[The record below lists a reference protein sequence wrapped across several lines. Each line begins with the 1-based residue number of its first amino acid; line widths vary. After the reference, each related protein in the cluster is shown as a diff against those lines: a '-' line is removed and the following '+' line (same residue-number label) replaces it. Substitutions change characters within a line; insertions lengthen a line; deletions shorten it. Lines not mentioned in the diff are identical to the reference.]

1 MGASGGKSNIQKE
14 VVLKQYHAK
23 EPENLIK
30 FTSQIKCPLHLIKDN
45 SKVILTTK
53 TLLMI
58 ISKKLMSLTN
68 KKLAD
73 ILNKKNELI
82 ELIRSNQLESAKFKT
97 QFLIRDEELVKTYE
111 IISIICISTIEIIY
125 SVFYNLINNQ
135 QEIDINNKF
144 TKIKKSSKF
153 IVLAILP
160 PQDSRNYI
168 DTIIY
173 CSTRINIDEF
183 NSLREIFIDNFGN
196 FYVQNAASNAYGH
209 VKEEIVRILSLYN
222 YTNYQILEK
231 LNYLAEEEKFQV
243 NFTQNYE
250 NNFFINSHINE

>member
-1 MGASGGKSNIQKE
+1 MGASGGKPNIQNE
-14 VVLKQYHAK
+14 VILKQYQSK

-45 SKVILTTK
+45 SKVIVTTK

-58 ISKKLMSLTN
+58 ISKKLMSLKN

-97 QFLIRDEELVKTYE
+97 EYLIRDEELVKTYE

-125 SVFYNLINNQ
+125 SVFYNLVNNQ
-135 QEIDINNKF
+135 QEFDINNKF
-144 TKIKKSSKF
+144 TKIKKSTKF
-153 IVLAILP
+153 IVLP
-160 PQDSRNYI
+160 PQDSRHYI

-183 NSLREIFIDNFGN
+183 NSLKEIFIDNFGN

-209 VKEEIVRILSLYN
+209 VKEEIVRTLSLYN
-222 YTNYQILEK
+222 YTNYQILER
-231 LNYLAEEEKFQV
+231 LNYLAEEEKIHV

-250 NNFFINSHINE
+250 NNFTINSHIHE